1 MVNACKR
8 LLSDER
14 GQGLAEYGVALVVIG
29 LGAAVAAVAIA
40 GNVSTLWSKASSI
53 IAAAV

>member
-14 GQGLAEYGVALVVIG
+14 GQGLAEYGVALLVIG

-40 GNVSTLWSKASSI
+40 GDVSTLWSKASSI